1 MLQAVKARGML
12 VCALALALSLRAA
25 AQPLPRAVQA
35 DRIVVHKAARTLW
48 LSWHGAPLK
57 AYRVALGSDPLGPKQ
72 ALGDQRTPEGLYHLS
87 KRRKPSVFHAALEID
102 YPNADDRLRAK
113 AARVSPGG
121 GVEIHGLRDG
131 FDWLGS
137 AHAIFDW
144 TDGCIAVTN
153 AEIDE
158 LVRSVPDGTPIE
170 IDP

>member
-48 LSWHGAPLK
+48 LYWHGAPLK
-57 AYRVALGSDPLGPKQ
+57 AYRVSA
-72 ALGDQRTPEGLYHLS
+72 
-87 KRRKPSVFHAALEID
+87 
-102 YPNADDRLRAK
+102 
-113 AARVSPGG
+113 GG